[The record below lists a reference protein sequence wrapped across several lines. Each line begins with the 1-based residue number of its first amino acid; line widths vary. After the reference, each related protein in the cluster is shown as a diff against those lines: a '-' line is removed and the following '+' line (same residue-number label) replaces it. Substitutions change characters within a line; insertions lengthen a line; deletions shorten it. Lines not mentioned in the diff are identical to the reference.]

1 MKAAR
6 ISWLNSF
13 STLYS
18 NTNTPSC
25 TFFLVSSS
33 RFKVPLLNVRK
44 NKERE
49 KRTIGSKRGT
59 QKQKPIEVDVHMVI
73 IID

>member
-1 MKAAR
+1 
-6 ISWLNSF
+6 
-13 STLYS
+13 
-18 NTNTPSC
+18 
-25 TFFLVSSS
+25 LVSSS

>member
-49 KRTIGSKRGT
+49 KKNNR
-59 QKQKPIEVDVHMVI
+59 KQKRHKSKKS
-73 IID
+73 